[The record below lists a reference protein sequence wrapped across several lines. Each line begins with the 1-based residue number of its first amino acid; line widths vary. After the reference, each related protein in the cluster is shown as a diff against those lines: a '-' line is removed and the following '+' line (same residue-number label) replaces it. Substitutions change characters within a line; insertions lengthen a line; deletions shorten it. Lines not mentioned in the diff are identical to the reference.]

1 MAKGELKTLS
11 KSAEKRAIFVREY
24 LIERNGTKAAIAAG
38 FSAKSAAVTASK
50 LLKNP
55 KVQAELA
62 RLQKTSCDRLDITL
76 DAVNQELA
84 KLAFVDA
91 GQFLTIDS
99 NGNARLDLKK
109 ISDDPDPETGE
120 RRPLPRYSAA
130 IQEITEKTWL
140 EGKGENARPVR
151 EIKLKLTSAKH
162 AALESLRKHLTGD
175 VGADLTPEQ
184 KRDRLNYLLQK
195 AGYVRPNTETKQEQV
210 H

>member
-1 MAKGELKTLS
+1 MAKGEPKTLS

-24 LIERNGTKAAIAAG
+24 LIERNGTRAAIAAG

-62 RLQKTSCDRLDITL
+62 RLHKASCDRLDITL

-99 NGNARLDLKK
+99 NGVARLDLKK

-175 VGADLTPEQ
+175 VDADLTPEQ

-195 AGYVRPNTETKQEQV
+195 AGYVRQNTETNQEQV